1 MLRIPERGRHIT
13 QEPQVIAPHLL
24 GVNLATFRRRA
35 FAIILDTLLFGI
47 VVGAMFTGLLAWNFH
62 RQDPTFFSRAKAA
75 FGAEDSEPGQEEVV
89 RVKADFLS
97 MVLERCPDAYPQD
110 LTRMVQ
116 QRDMVGLG
124 EYFETFDTTVGFGSG
139 KTRIYGGNE
148 GNNQMAIGTDLLM
161 GDFSSVFGWGGMFVG
176 WFTLW
181 ALVTRGRSPGKLLLR
196 IRVIK
201 LDGKPLRLWD
211 CFSRAAGY
219 GASTATLMLGFM
231 EAIWHPNRQAIH
243 DKIAGTVVVR
253 R

>member
-1 MLRIPERGRHIT
+1 
-13 QEPQVIAPHLL
+13 
-24 GVNLATFRRRA
+24 
-35 FAIILDTLLFGI
+35 
-47 VVGAMFTGLLAWNFH
+47 MFTGLLAWKFH
-62 RQDPTFFSRAKAA
+62 HQDPTFFSRAKAA
-75 FGAEDSEPGQEEVV
+75 SSTGDSETAQEEVV

-116 QRDMVGLG
+116 DRDMVGLG

-139 KTRIYGGNE
+139 KTRIYEGDD
-148 GNNQMAIGTDLLM
+148 GNNQMAIGPDLLM
-161 GDFSSVFGWGGMFVG
+161 GDFSSVFGWGGLFVG

-181 ALVTRGRSPGKLLLR
+181 TLIAGGRSPGKFLLR

-201 LDGKPLRLWD
+201 LDGKKLRLWD

-219 GASTATLMLGFM
+219 GASTATLMLGFL
-231 EAIWHPNRQAIH
+231 ESIWHPNRQAIH

-253 R
+253 G